1 MKTYTFDSLKN
12 YALWYYFKYFVSPK
26 KLMQKL
32 KEKSKDT
39 DLPEKVFE
47 NIKHLIDEKQV
58 IQDKIR
64 LYLLANKNYT
74 YIKNKLTEKLFD
86 KALVKEILEKDFFV
100 EWESLLNEH
109 SIRIK
114 VQNYKR
120 KNKSITYI
128 KQKLIDR
135 QEDKEII
142 DKIIDEVFWEERDID
157 AIKKEISKLTSKY
170 EKDKIIQKLLAKWFK
185 YDDVKRSF

>member
-32 KEKSKDT
+32 KEKSKDS

-47 NIKHLIDEKQV
+47 NITHLIDEKQV
-58 IQDKIR
+58 ISDKIR

-74 YIKNKLTEKLFD
+74 YIKNKLAEKLFD
-86 KALVKEILEKDFFV
+86 KTLVKEILDRDFFI
-100 EWESLLNEH
+100 EGESLLSEN
-109 SIRIK
+109 SLRIK
-114 VQNYKR
+114 IQNYKS

-128 KQKLIDR
+128 RQKLVDR

-142 DKIIDEVFWEERDID
+142 DIIIDEIFWKERDLE
-157 AIKKEISKLTSKY
+157 AIKKEISKLEWKY
-170 EKDKIIQKLLAKWFK
+170 EKSKIIEKLLAKWFR
-185 YDDVKRSF
+185 YDDIKRSF

>member
-32 KEKSKDT
+32 KEKSKDS

-47 NIKHLIDEKQV
+47 NITHLIDEKQV
-58 IQDKIR
+58 ISDKIR

-74 YIKNKLTEKLFD
+74 YIKNKLAEKLFD
-86 KALVKEILEKDFFV
+86 KTLVKEILDRDFFI
-100 EWESLLNEH
+100 EGESLLSEN
-109 SIRIK
+109 SLRIK
-114 VQNYKR
+114 VQNYKS
-120 KNKSITYI
+120 KNKSIIYI
-128 KQKLIDR
+128 RQKLVDR

-142 DKIIDEVFWEERDID
+142 DMIIDEIFWEERDLE
-157 AIKKEISKLTSKY
+157 AIKKEISKLEWKY
-170 EKDKIIQKLLAKWFK
+170 EKSKIIEKLLAKWFR

>member
-1 MKTYTFDSLKN
+1 
-12 YALWYYFKYFVSPK
+12 
-26 KLMQKL
+26 MQKL

-74 YIKNKLTEKLFD
+74 YIKNKLAEKLFD
-86 KALVKEILEKDFFV
+86 KDLVKEILDKDFFI
-100 EWESLLNEH
+100 EGESLLNEN

-128 KQKLIDR
+128 RQKLVDR

-142 DKIIDEVFWEERDID
+142 DKIIDEVFGEERDFD
-157 AIKKEISKLTSKY
+157 AIKQEISKLGKKY
-170 EKDKIIQKLLAKWFK
+170 EKEKIIQKLLVKGFR
-185 YDDVKRSF
+185 YDDIKRSF

>member
-12 YALWYYFKYFVSPK
+12 YALRYYFKYFVSPK

-86 KALVKEILEKDFFV
+86 KTLVKEILEKDFFI

-114 VQNYKR
+114 VQNYKA

-128 KQKLIDR
+128 KQKLVDR

-142 DKIIDEVFWEERDID
+142 DKIIDEVFWEERESN
-157 AIKKEISKLTSKY
+157 AIQKEISKLENKY
-170 EKDKIIQKLLAKWFK
+170 DKPKIIQKLLAKWFR
-185 YDDVKRSF
+185 YDDIKRSF

>member
-26 KLMQKL
+26 RLMQKL
-32 KEKSKDT
+32 REKSKDT

-47 NIKHLIDEKQV
+47 NISHLIDEKQV
-58 IQDKIR
+58 ISDKIR

-74 YIKNKLTEKLFD
+74 YIKNKLAEKLFD
-86 KALVKEILEKDFFV
+86 KTLVKEILEKDFFI
-100 EWESLLNEH
+100 EWESLLNEN

-114 VQNYKR
+114 VQNYSS

-128 KQKLIDR
+128 KQKLVDR

-142 DKIIDEVFWEERDID
+142 EKIIEEVFWEERDID
-157 AIKKEISKLTSKY
+157 AIKKEISKLQGKY
-170 EKDKIIQKLLAKWFK
+170 PQAKIIQKLLAKWFR
-185 YDDVKRSF
+185 YDDIKRSF

>member
-32 KEKSKDT
+32 KEKSKDS
-39 DLPEKVFE
+39 DLSEKVFE
-47 NIKHLIDEKQV
+47 NITHLIDEKQV
-58 IQDKIR
+58 IGDKIR

-74 YIKNKLTEKLFD
+74 YIKNKLGEKLFD
-86 KALVKEILEKDFFV
+86 KTLVKEILDRDFFI
-100 EWESLLNEH
+100 EGESLLSEN

-114 VQNYKR
+114 VQNYKS

-128 KQKLIDR
+128 RQKLVDR

-142 DKIIDEVFWEERDID
+142 DMIIDEVFWEERDLES
-157 AIKKEISKLTSKY
+157 IKKEISKLEWKY
-170 EKDKIIQKLLAKWFK
+170 EKSKIIEKLLAKWFR

>member
-1 MKTYTFDSLKN
+1 MKTYNFDSLKN
-12 YALWYYFKYFVSPK
+12 YALRYYFKYFVSPK

-32 KEKSKDT
+32 KEKAKDT

-47 NIKHLIDEKQV
+47 NITHLIDEKQV

-74 YIKNKLTEKLFD
+74 YIKNKLAEKLFD
-86 KALVKEILEKDFFV
+86 KDLVKIILEKDFFV
-100 EWESLLNEH
+100 EWESLLNEN

-114 VQNYKR
+114 IQNYKQ

-128 KQKLIDR
+128 KQKLVDR

-142 DKIIDEVFWEERDID
+142 NKIIEEVFGEEKDLES
-157 AIKKEISKLTSKY
+157 IKKEISKLEKKY
-170 EKDKIIQKLLAKWFK
+170 EKEKIIQKLLAKWFR
-185 YDDVKRSF
+185 YDDIKRSF

>member
-32 KEKSKDT
+32 KEKSKDS
-39 DLPEKVFE
+39 DLAEKVFE
-47 NIKHLIDEKQV
+47 NITHLIDEKQV
-58 IQDKIR
+58 ISDKIR

-74 YIKNKLTEKLFD
+74 YIKNKLAEKLFD
-86 KALVKEILEKDFFV
+86 KVLVKEILDRDFFI
-100 EWESLLNEH
+100 EGESLLSEN
-109 SIRIK
+109 SLRIK
-114 VQNYKR
+114 IQNYKS

-128 KQKLIDR
+128 RQKLVDR

-142 DKIIDEVFWEERDID
+142 DMIIDEVFWEERDLE
-157 AIKKEISKLTSKY
+157 AIKKEISKLEWKY
-170 EKDKIIQKLLAKWFK
+170 EKSKIIEKLLAKWFR
-185 YDDVKRSF
+185 YDDIKRSF

>member
-1 MKTYTFDSLKN
+1 MKTYTFETLKN

-32 KEKSKDT
+32 KEKSKDS

-47 NIKHLIDEKQV
+47 NITHLIDEKQV
-58 IQDKIR
+58 ISDKIR

-74 YIKNKLTEKLFD
+74 YIKNKLAEKLFD
-86 KALVKEILEKDFFV
+86 KTLVKEILDRDFFI
-100 EWESLLNEH
+100 EGESLLSEN

-114 VQNYKR
+114 VQNYKS
-120 KNKSITYI
+120 KNKSIIYI
-128 KQKLIDR
+128 RQKLVDR

-142 DKIIDEVFWEERDID
+142 DMIIDEIFWEERDLE
-157 AIKKEISKLTSKY
+157 AIKKEISKLEWKY
-170 EKDKIIQKLLAKWFK
+170 EKSKIIEKLLAKWFR
-185 YDDVKRSF
+185 YDDIKRSF

>member
-32 KEKSKDT
+32 KEKSKDSN
-39 DLPEKVFE
+39 LSEKVFE
-47 NIKHLIDEKQV
+47 NITHLIDEKQV
-58 IQDKIR
+58 IGDKIR

-74 YIKNKLTEKLFD
+74 YIKNKLGEKLFD
-86 KALVKEILEKDFFV
+86 KTLVKEILDRDFFI
-100 EWESLLNEH
+100 EGESLLSEN

-114 VQNYKR
+114 VQNYKS

-128 KQKLIDR
+128 RQKLVDR

-142 DKIIDEVFWEERDID
+142 DMIIDEVFWEERDLK
-157 AIKKEISKLTSKY
+157 AIKKEISKLEWKY
-170 EKDKIIQKLLAKWFK
+170 EKSKIIEKLLAKWFR

>member
-26 KLMQKL
+26 RLMQKL

-47 NIKHLIDEKQV
+47 NITHLIDEKQV
-58 IQDKIR
+58 ISDKIR

-74 YIKNKLTEKLFD
+74 YIKNKLAEKLFD
-86 KALVKEILEKDFFV
+86 KTLVKEILEKDFFL
-100 EWESLLNEH
+100 EWESLLNEN

-114 VQNYKR
+114 VQNYKW

-128 KQKLIDR
+128 KQKLVDR

-142 DKIIDEVFWEERDID
+142 DKIIEEVFGEERDLESIQ
-157 AIKKEISKLTSKY
+157 KEISKLEGKYSK
-170 EKDKIIQKLLAKWFK
+170 EKIIQKLLAKWFR
-185 YDDVKRSF
+185 YDDIRRSF

>member
-32 KEKSKDT
+32 KEKSKDSN
-39 DLPEKVFE
+39 LSEKVFE
-47 NIKHLIDEKQV
+47 NITHLIDEKQV
-58 IQDKIR
+58 ISDKIR

-74 YIKNKLTEKLFD
+74 YIKNKLAEKLFD
-86 KALVKEILEKDFFV
+86 KTLVKEILDRDFFI
-100 EWESLLNEH
+100 EGESLLSEN

-114 VQNYKR
+114 VQNYKS

-128 KQKLIDR
+128 RQKLVDR

-142 DKIIDEVFWEERDID
+142 DMIIDEVFWEERDLES
-157 AIKKEISKLTSKY
+157 IKKEISKLEWKY
-170 EKDKIIQKLLAKWFK
+170 EKSKIIEKLLAKWFR

>member
-32 KEKSKDT
+32 KEKSKGT

-58 IQDKIR
+58 ISDKIR

-74 YIKNKLTEKLFD
+74 YIKNKLAEKLFD
-86 KALVKEILEKDFFV
+86 KTLVKEILEKDFFL
-100 EWESLLNEH
+100 EWESLLNEN

-114 VQNYKR
+114 VQNYKW
-120 KNKSITYI
+120 KNKSIIYI
-128 KQKLIDR
+128 KQKLVDR

-142 DKIIDEVFWEERDID
+142 DKIIEEVFGEERDRD
-157 AIKKEISKLTSKY
+157 AIKKEISKLQGKY
-170 EKDKIIQKLLAKWFK
+170 TQEKIIQKLITKWFR
-185 YDDVKRSF
+185 YDDIKRSF

>member
-39 DLPEKVFE
+39 TLPEKVFE
-47 NIKHLIDEKQV
+47 NITHLIDEKQV
-58 IQDKIR
+58 ISDKIR

-74 YIKNKLTEKLFD
+74 YIKNKLAEKLFD
-86 KALVKEILEKDFFV
+86 KNLVENILKNDFFL
-100 EWESLLNEH
+100 EWESMLNEN

-114 VQNYKR
+114 VQNYKW

-135 QEDKEII
+135 QEDRYII
-142 DKIIDEVFWEERDID
+142 DKITEEVFGEERDLG
-157 AIKKEISKLTSKY
+157 AIKKEISKFQGRYSQ
-170 EKDKIIQKLLAKWFK
+170 EKIIQKLLAKWFR
-185 YDDVKRSF
+185 YNDIKRGF